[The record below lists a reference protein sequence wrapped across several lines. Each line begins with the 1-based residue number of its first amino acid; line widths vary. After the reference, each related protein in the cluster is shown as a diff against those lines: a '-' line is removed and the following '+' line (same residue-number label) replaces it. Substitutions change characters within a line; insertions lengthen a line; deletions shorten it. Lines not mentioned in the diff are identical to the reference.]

1 MNRKNIRRTDV
12 MDERTEIQ
20 ENIICTRNT
29 NLLPAKE
36 NPLILWNNQ
45 TK

>member
-1 MNRKNIRRTDV
+1 MNIKYVRRTDG
-12 MDERTEIQ
+12 MDERTEIR
-20 ENIICTRNT
+20 ENIIYTRNT

-36 NPLILWNNQ
+36 NPLVLWNNQ